1 MNVKTLISHSLWIAH
16 KDLLEFSRNRVMLV
30 MLFVFPFFMMA
41 MTGYIFPSG
50 NSIKG
55 MPVGIV
61 NLDSV
66 DGTQG
71 MPGNDS
77 IQFMAALNA
86 INHGTGFFDLQK
98 TDSYDSAKEKITK
111 GEQNGAVIIAANFT
125 DNLEHGRQ
133 GYITLLYDQSNPQI
147 STQLISIMNSV
158 INRMGTMRAEL
169 NITRFNVSYNDSIAV
184 ITPYNVKTKGTVPGN
199 PSYFEFLAPGMMMMV
214 VMFSVMTGLPRAI
227 SHEKELGTFDGVLAA
242 PTSRFSIIMGKTI
255 AQSVRG
261 VIQGAVVMV
270 LALLLFG
277 VTINGSIV
285 LAVLLLLLGVFS
297 FIGIGICI
305 TSVAADEET
314 AQTFMMVLQFPMMFL
329 SGVFFPIQQMP
340 WYMQYISKAL
350 PLTYATQAMRKVVVL
365 GAGIGDI
372 LTEVTVLL
380 VVGIV
385 LLLVSIPLFKR
396 AMAR

>member
-1 MNVKTLISHSLWIAH
+1 MGVRTLFSHSLWIAH

-50 NSIKG
+50 NSIKD
-55 MPVGIV
+55 MPVGVV
-61 NLDSV
+61 NQDSV
-66 DGTQG
+66 NGTSG
-71 MPGNDS
+71 VPGYDS
-77 IQFMAALNA
+77 LQFTAALHAGN
-86 INHGTGFFDLQK
+86 NKTGFFDFE
-98 TDSYDSAKEKITK
+98 TVGSYDVAKERITK
-111 GEQNGAVIIAANFT
+111 GELNGAVIIAANFT

-133 GYITLLYDQSNPQI
+133 GYVTLLYDQSNPTM
-147 STQLISIMNSV
+147 STQLIAILNGV
-158 INRMGTMRAEL
+158 IDQMGTKRAEF
-169 NITRFNVSYNDSIAV
+169 TVQRFNVSAENSTAV
-184 ITPYNVKTKGTVPGN
+184 VTPYSVKTKGTVPGN

-242 PTSRFSIIMGKTI
+242 PTSRFSIILGKTI

-261 VIQGAVVMV
+261 VIQGMVVM
-270 LALLLFG
+270 LIALTLFG
-277 VTINGSIV
+277 VTINGSIL

-297 FIGIGICI
+297 FIGIGIVI
-305 TSVAADEET
+305 TSVASDEET

-340 WYMQYISKAL
+340 WYMQGISKAL

-365 GAGIGDI
+365 GAGPGDI
-372 LTEVTVLL
+372 LTEVLVLL
-380 VVGIV
+380 VFGVV
-385 LLLVSIPLFKR
+385 LLALSIPLFKR

>member
-1 MNVKTLISHSLWIAH
+1 MNLKTLVSHSLWIAH

-50 NSIKG
+50 NSIQG

-66 DGTQG
+66 NGTQG

-77 IQFMAALNA
+77 IQFVATLNA

-98 TDSYDSAKEKITK
+98 TDSYDTAKEKITK
-111 GEQNGAVIIAANFT
+111 GEQNGAVILATNFT
-125 DNLEHGRQ
+125 DNLERGSQ
-133 GYITLLYDQSNPQI
+133 GYITILYDQSNPQI
-147 STQLISIMNSV
+147 SSQLISILNSV
-158 INRMGTMRAEL
+158 IDKMGTMRAEL
-169 NITRFNVSYNDSIAV
+169 NITRFNVSYNDSIAI
-184 ITPYNVKTKGTVPGN
+184 ITPYSVKTKGTVPGN

-227 SHEKELGTFDGVLAA
+227 SHEKELGTFDGILAA
-242 PTSRFSIIMGKTI
+242 PTSRFSIILGKTI

-277 VTINGSIV
+277 VTINGSVV

-297 FIGIGICI
+297 FIGIGITI

-340 WYMQYISKAL
+340 WYMQYVAKAL

-372 LTEVTVLL
+372 LSEVVVLL
-380 VVGIV
+380 VFGIV
-385 LLLVSIPLFKR
+385 LLIVSIPLFKR

>member
-1 MNVKTLISHSLWIAH
+1 MNVKTLVSHSLWIAH

-50 NSIKG
+50 NSIKA
-55 MPVGIV
+55 MPVGVV

-66 DGTQG
+66 NGTPG
-71 MPGNDS
+71 MPGSDS
-77 IQFMAALNA
+77 IQFVQTLDAFN
-86 INHGTGFFDLQK
+86 NRTGFFDFQK
-98 TDSYDSAKEKITK
+98 MDSPDTAREKITK
-111 GEQNGAVIIAANFT
+111 GEVNGAIILAANFT
-125 DNLEHGRQ
+125 SNLEHSGQ
-133 GYITLLYDQSNPQI
+133 GYVTLLYDQSNPQI
-147 STQLISIMNSV
+147 SQQLISVMNTV
-158 INRMGTMRAEL
+158 VNNMGTARAEL
-169 NITRFNVSYNDSIAV
+169 NITRFNVSYNDSISI

-199 PSYFEFLAPGMMMMV
+199 SSYFEFLAPGMMMMV

-242 PTSRFSIIMGKTI
+242 PTSRFSIILGKTI

-261 VIQGAVVMV
+261 VIQGMVVML
-270 LALLLFG
+270 LALVLFG

-285 LAVLLLLLGVFS
+285 LAILLLLLGVFS
-297 FIGIGICI
+297 FIGIGIVI
-305 TSVAADEET
+305 TSVASDEET

-340 WYMQYISKAL
+340 WYMQDISMIL
-350 PLTYATQAMRKVVVL
+350 PLSYATQAMRKVVVL
-365 GAGIGDI
+365 GAGVGDI
-372 LTEVTVLL
+372 LPEVAVLL
-380 VVGIV
+380 IVGIV

-396 AMAR
+396 AMTR